1 MKTTTMIHARVDENV
16 KKKSE
21 IILKRLGLS
30 TSKAIDLFLRQ
41 VSLHKGLP
49 FPLEIPSEETLK
61 VMEDIENGRNLTEAS
76 LDEFDEIVDECVK

>member
-1 MKTTTMIHARVDENV
+1 METTTMIHARVDKNV

-21 IILKRLGLS
+21 VILKRLGLS

-49 FPLEIPSEETLK
+49 FPLEIPNKETLK
-61 VMEDIENGRNLTEAS
+61 VMEDIKNERNLTEVS
-76 LDEFDEIVDECVK
+76 SDEFDEIVDECVK